1 MTFATQLLE
10 DLRSPTRSLIDAAPE
25 AWSAFTGLHRAAFA
39 EGALPP
45 VVKELM
51 ALAIAVATHC
61 DGCVAYHGRAAARLG
76 ATREQVAEALSVALL
91 MGGGPASVTAPRAWE
106 VYEHYAA
113 RYHRTGDNGA
123 THQEEADHE

>member
-10 DLRSPTRSLIDAAPE
+10 DLRAPTRSLRDTAPDA
-25 AWSAFTGLHRAAFA
+25 WGAFGDLHKAAFA
-39 EGALPP
+39 DGALPA

-51 ALAIAVATHC
+51 ALAIAVADHC
-61 DGCVAYHGRAAARLG
+61 DGCVAHHARAAARLG

-106 VYEHYAA
+106 VYEHYAV
-113 RYHRTGDNGA
+113 RHHRPEVVGA
-123 THQEEADHE
+123 SSNEGGGR